1 MSFMK
6 KVLIVA
12 LVLIT
17 VGVGAAYFFMCPHG
31 KGVTVD
37 TSFAEYLPADTVAV
51 ISVRDLNGM
60 VDNFPDT
67 AAGKFLSKETMTRIL
82 TDMGAGAKDAQVYS
96 DGYNKVFEV
105 LHNPA
110 FRMVFGDDADLAVLP
125 VDKALFTTD
134 IKKAMEQSLLL
145 LATTSSADI
154 IETFATKILKKSF
167 EEFKHGSLTMTRITL
182 EDGSFVFTYTD
193 KGRLFVAL
201 DPLVIEK
208 ALKQRAAGT
217 GLASAQ
223 NFIDAVKFWEQ
234 APVER
239 VNYLAFVQGDFIRQM
254 LLEAEYTEIQ
264 RVGQYLNGM
273 HFFASVSGSNQGS
286 WQEESV
292 AAYAY
297 DELDPLVRESVDEA
311 MAGKNETLNLLNVN
325 PLAYSWVADMSTA
338 SALEGMRA
346 DEEVYAEM
354 DAQVKKEL
362 GVSIEDL
369 SKAFGP
375 QGSMTLNR
383 IVQGGMF
390 PLPEMIIAV
399 KIGDR
404 ELVANIL
411 ELLKGKMSEQG
422 LVIEQREEQGK
433 TIYSWPILP
442 GEAAQ
447 PAIVLTDDMLYI
459 SNGLTG
465 LKKTIALGEEG
476 KKIPESMEKV
486 LGADLSG
493 KIKNANSGVFVL
505 WPARLSVQLEGFA
518 NWAVPMI
525 ESSGGVS
532 VGFLKDELLRLIG
545 SSEVI
550 VFSSSVT
557 RERGYGSFIVMDHQ
571 KVAPAK

>member
-1 MSFMK
+1 
-6 KVLIVA
+6 
-12 LVLIT
+12 
-17 VGVGAAYFFMCPHG
+17 
-31 KGVTVD
+31 
-37 TSFAEYLPADTVAV
+37 
-51 ISVRDLNGM
+51 
-60 VDNFPDT
+60 
-67 AAGKFLSKETMTRIL
+67 
-82 TDMGAGAKDAQVYS
+82 
-96 DGYNKVFEV
+96 
-105 LHNPA
+105 
-110 FRMVFGDDADLAVLP
+110 
-125 VDKALFTTD
+125 
-134 IKKAMEQSLLL
+134 
-145 LATTSSADI
+145 
-154 IETFATKILKKSF
+154 
-167 EEFKHGSLTMTRITL
+167 
-182 EDGSFVFTYTD
+182 
-193 KGRLFVAL
+193 
-201 DPLVIEK
+201 
-208 ALKQRAAGT
+208 
-217 GLASAQ
+217 
-223 NFIDAVKFWEQ
+223 
-234 APVER
+234 
-239 VNYLAFVQGDFIRQM
+239 
-254 LLEAEYTEIQ
+254 
-264 RVGQYLNGM
+264 
-273 HFFASVSGSNQGS
+273 
-286 WQEESV
+286 
-292 AAYAY
+292 
-297 DELDPLVRESVDEA
+297 
-311 MAGKNETLNLLNVN
+311 
-325 PLAYSWVADMSTA
+325 
-338 SALEGMRA
+338 MRA

-486 LGADLSG
+486 LGADLSD